1 MEIETRWGIATNME
15 ETIRAFLSRF
25 EADERQLLVVSL
37 ADTPITAE
45 HFTLVIGDETVVF
58 DVDNARNFVGTRS
71 LTHLLTYSLTH
82 LLNNLIT
89 YSYSYS

>member
-1 MEIETRWGIATNME
+1 ME
-15 ETIRAFLSRF
+15 EAIHAFLSRF

-58 DVDNARNFVGTRS
+58 DVDNACNFVGNR
-71 LTHLLTYSLTH
+71 LLTYSITQLLTH
-82 LLNNLIT
+82 LFLRLST
-89 YSYSYS
+89 G

>member
-1 MEIETRWGIATNME
+1 ME

-89 YSYSYS
+89 YLLAHLLTHLFLRLSTG